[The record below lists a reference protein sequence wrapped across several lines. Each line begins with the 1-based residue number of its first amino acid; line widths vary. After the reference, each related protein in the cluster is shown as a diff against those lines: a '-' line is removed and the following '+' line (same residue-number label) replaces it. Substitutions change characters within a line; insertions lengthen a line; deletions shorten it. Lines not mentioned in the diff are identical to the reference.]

1 MLPMSITC
9 LLGSD
14 VDSNLRLLNIIAW
27 ASSPEL
33 SVHHIL
39 GGMRGTSQLRRLS
52 KEGLAQRFSCQ
63 FYSLTASQHEGWL
76 HPSMVAN
83 VLSAGF
89 DT

>member
-1 MLPMSITC
+1 M
-9 LLGSD
+9 
-14 VDSNLRLLNIIAW
+14 DSNLQVAKHHSLGKF
-27 ASSPEL
+27 PEL

-63 FYSLTASQHEGWL
+63 FYSLTASQHEGWP
-76 HPSMVAN
+76 HPSMKVN